1 MTAQFDA
8 GLWSCSVSATTYL
21 GRLYLRDTLDSPPAL
36 LTVLHP
42 PSHAAVRAR
51 GDISGLGQV
60 VGVAGTQL
68 HVECLAYGGAPPPSI
83 VWHVAG
89 ALQAEEAAELD
100 TFTDMETA
108 LDVTRST
115 LRLEVTSADHG
126 KVVSCEV
133 AHPALELP
141 LWVKSMLNVGCMYAS
156 SSTLCGASVGTLFL
170 CPLNMQKNLDEKIS
184 RNPQKY

>member
-21 GRLYLRDTLDSPPAL
+21 GRLYLRDTLDSPPVL

-89 ALQAEEAAELD
+89 ALQAEEAAEVD

-126 KVVSCEV
+126 KVISCEV

-141 LWVKSMLNVGCMYAS
+141 LWVKSMLNVGCMYAVAI
-156 SSTLCGASVGTLFL
+156 LCVGTLFH
-170 CPLNMQKNLDEKIS
+170 MQKYLNEKIS